1 MQLTRDE
8 VEMLSAWREQA
19 VYVVG
24 CLCLRLCLHV
34 LSVPVCLCVCVCCK
48 GAPSPLPSAASRTQ
62 TELLLLCWERQQ
74 GASSAASSPRL
85 CTGRSWP
92 RASRFVP
99 LPAALLANVG
109 AHCSGARR
117 LWR

>member
-19 VYVVG
+19 VYLVG

-34 LSVPVCLCVCVCCK
+34 VSVPVCLCAPRGRSLSTAQRRLSCLDRGL
-48 GAPSPLPSAASRTQ
+48 GAVL
-62 TELLLLCWERQQ
+62 ERRQ
-74 GASSAASSPRL
+74 GASSPASCPRL
-85 CTGRSWP
+85 CTRRSWP
-92 RASRFVP
+92 RASRP
-99 LPAALLANVG
+99 CLAAGALLGDAG